1 MNYWKKDRKSNLQIT
16 KPLLFNIR
24 LTNIKSLCQI
34 SKCLLSVLLR
44 ILSWAR
50 SWCSPTEGSLY
61 GSGSD
66 GRNLRAEIRVATRL
80 FGEWKAVHSDWTS
93 EFGDSLGAVGNGRE
107 WERTREK
114 VNAQGP
120 GAPCWGHS
128 VISEER
134 ECDREREWLVRFY
147 LP

>member
-24 LTNIKSLCQI
+24 LANIKSLCQI
-34 SKCLLSVLLR
+34 SKCLLSVLSR

-66 GRNLRAEIRVATRL
+66 RRNLWADIMLQGCLENGKQSTVTGL
-80 FGEWKAVHSDWTS
+80 Q
-93 EFGDSLGAVGNGRE
+93 SLGTAWGQWVTGE
-107 WERTREK
+107 KTREK

-120 GAPCWGHS
+120 RAPCWGHS

-134 ECDREREWLVRFY
+134 EGGREREWLVVVGVV
-147 LP
+147 LS